1 MAEVKTEVSRMN
13 KSIGA
18 VPVLAV
24 ILIGDTKYPSAAY
37 VVPCGF
43 VGIKALVVRLPEDSS
58 EEEVLKS
65 VSGFNDD
72 PCVHG
77 ILVEL
82 PLPSHMD
89 EQSILNAVS
98 VEKDVDGF
106 HPLNI
111 GWLAMRGREPLS
123 VPRRPK
129 GCIELLH
136 RYNFEI
142 KGKRAVVIGRSNLF
156 AEIKI
161 ITLE

>member
-24 ILIGDTKYPSAAY
+24 ILIGDTKYSSAAY

-106 HPLNI
+106 HPLTKYWTACNARKRTLI
-111 GWLAMRGREPLS
+111 GSA
-123 VPRRPK
+123 
-129 GCIELLH
+129 
-136 RYNFEI
+136 
-142 KGKRAVVIGRSNLF
+142 
-156 AEIKI
+156 
-161 ITLE
+161 